1 MMPKVI
7 ITIDFWETVG
17 VIFAVIFIIIQ
28 ILFITWINGGFEKKA
43 KKKEKIK

>member
-17 VIFAVIFIIIQ
+17 IIFAVIFIIIQ
-28 ILFITWINGGFEKKA
+28 MLFITWINDGFEKKD
-43 KKKEKIK
+43 KKRGK

>member
-28 ILFITWINGGFEKKA
+28 MLVITWVNGGFEKKD
-43 KKKEKIK
+43 KKRGK

>member
-28 ILFITWINGGFEKKA
+28 MLFITWTNGGFEKKN
-43 KKKEKIK
+43 KKKEK